1 MFYTASSEV
10 KKAYQL
16 IWFGSVIDNNFLLA
30 VYETKGCTIEIITD
44 NKGKYIKSKMHRDE
58 HI

>member
-44 NKGKYIKSKMHRDE
+44 NKGNYINSKIMIDE

>member
-1 MFYTASSEV
+1 SSEV